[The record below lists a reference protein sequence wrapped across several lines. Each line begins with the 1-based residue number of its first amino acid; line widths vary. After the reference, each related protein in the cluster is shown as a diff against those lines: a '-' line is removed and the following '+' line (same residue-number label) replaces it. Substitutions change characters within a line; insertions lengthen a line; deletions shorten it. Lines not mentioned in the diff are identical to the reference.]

1 MGPGVRHGHAGPAGQ
16 LVTTPA
22 PWRAR
27 GLAVLVLLVALVI
40 PAVWLLRQPH
50 LSREHG
56 EEVATDAAAVPPPA
70 VNVRPVPP
78 PTRTSDVTTPPP
90 DGGPGPHPLEVMA
103 DGIPIMPAHPDQPR
117 PDGPVHPHPITP
129 QHRRIFRENAL
140 VSGLHD
146 ALDALD
152 AVALR
157 RLLREYRDEYPE
169 DEQQLQRGFEL
180 LAECLEH
187 RDSAD
192 VRAQA
197 RAYWETERA
206 STLRRH
212 VRRVCLEH
220 AP

>member
-1 MGPGVRHGHAGPAGQ
+1 MTA
-16 LVTTPA
+16 PA

-27 GLAVLVLLVALVI
+27 VLALLALLVVLVIA
-40 PAVWLLRQPH
+40 AVWLLRRPR
-50 LSREHG
+50 LSPEHG
-56 EEVATDAAAVPPPA
+56 KEAATDAAAAPPPV
-70 VNVRPVPP
+70 VNVRPIPP
-78 PTRTSDVTTPPP
+78 PTRTSDVTTPRP
-90 DGGPGPHPLEVMA
+90 DAGPAPHPLEVMA

-146 ALDALD
+146 ALDARD
-152 AVALR
+152 TVALR
-157 RLLREYRDEYPE
+157 RLLGEYRDEYPE

-180 LAECLEH
+180 LAQCLEH
-187 RDSAD
+187 PDRAD
-192 VRAQA
+192 IQVQA
-197 RAYWETERA
+197 RRYWETERA

-212 VRRVCLEH
+212 VRRLCLEH